1 MLPAESQISRWLPIR
16 FLFRASFLRSASFF
30 CVFFCVFCALFSATS
45 ALSFLLQANIDSL
58 YNEKHDHGR
67 HDGTS
72 TIADERK
79 CHSGQ
84 RNELGTAANGQEYLE
99 NIHNTDAIYD
109 QLIESVMNAY
119 CHPHHFQKTA
129 DTDQDQT
136 YSEDHAQFLADGRKD
151 KVRFHIRN
159 RCGITF

>member
-1 MLPAESQISRWLPIR
+1 MLRQKARFPAGAHTFSVPGVLFAVGIF
-16 FLFRASFLRSASFF
+16 FLCIFR
-30 CVFFCVFCALFSATS
+30 VFCALFSATS

-72 TIADERK
+72 SIADERK

-99 NIHNTDAIYD
+99 NIHNTDAVYD
-109 QLIESVMNAY
+109 Q
-119 CHPHHFQKTA
+119 
-129 DTDQDQT
+129 
-136 YSEDHAQFLADGRKD
+136 
-151 KVRFHIRN
+151 
-159 RCGITF
+159 